1 MTSCRFAN
9 FFVFFFYNLRK
20 PFSFSSL
27 PPEEFFLYCFFK
39 KWGNFSPFF
48 LKKNMTGNLR
58 HTALDCSLSMHWLD
72 IPFLHLFLSFSLCL
86 NGASFEKDKALP
98 PWNMW
103 RSFKNEGIR
112 HPGVP
117 CMWFG
122 GDFWG
127 GGEVGELLPCHGLFV
142 SVGGVANAKAEAIME
157 VHTDS
162 WIVAI
167 CTSQNWSS
175 SFSQCQY

>member
-9 FFVFFFYNLRK
+9 FFVFFFYDLRK

-27 PPEEFFLYCFFK
+27 PPEEIFLYCFFK

-86 NGASFEKDKALP
+86 DGASFEKDKTKQSGTPVCHACDLSETFGERRSWGIVALS
-98 PWNMW
+98 W
-103 RSFKNEGIR
+103 I
-112 HPGVP
+112 V
-117 CMWFG
+117 C
-122 GDFWG
+122 
-127 GGEVGELLPCHGLFV
+127 LC
-142 SVGGVANAKAEAIME
+142 GVANAKAKAIME
-157 VHTDS
+157 VHPDS